1 MPFCIGKYI
10 IFVSIDLGGLG
21 SNTPAVSAN
30 HPSLASQCATV
41 GQRMQQMKL
50 TRNAECLRELKIR
63 FLKKEENLLSS
74 HKHGVLHQENHS
86 TNFNFFQ
93 MLKKM
98 ERRHDEEG
106 HIIISLAPFF
116 YIFFGPL

>member
-1 MPFCIGKYI
+1 
-10 IFVSIDLGGLG
+10 
-21 SNTPAVSAN
+21 
-30 HPSLASQCATV
+30 
-41 GQRMQQMKL
+41 MQQMKL

-106 HIIISLAPFF
+106 HTISLAPFF
-116 YIFFGPL
+116 WTPVKHS

>member
-1 MPFCIGKYI
+1 
-10 IFVSIDLGGLG
+10 
-21 SNTPAVSAN
+21 
-30 HPSLASQCATV
+30 
-41 GQRMQQMKL
+41 MQQMKL

-93 MLKKM
+93 ILKKN
-98 ERRHDEEG
+98 DEEG

-116 YIFFGPL
+116 LYFFGPL

>member
-1 MPFCIGKYI
+1 
-10 IFVSIDLGGLG
+10 
-21 SNTPAVSAN
+21 
-30 HPSLASQCATV
+30 
-41 GQRMQQMKL
+41 MQQMKL

-63 FLKKEENLLSS
+63 FLKKEENLLFS

-116 YIFFGPL
+116 LCFFLDPCKT